1 MRSGGAQLVVV
12 ANRLPVRQVENP
24 DDPTEFHWEV
34 SPGGL
39 VAALKP
45 SLADFDDVAW
55 IGWTG
60 HIGVELTERFSHENL
75 ELIPVPLSA
84 KEKELHYEGM
94 SNGTFWPLYH
104 DKVRAPEFHR
114 TWWDGY
120 KTINQRFADAVAE
133 VAGPNARVWIHD
145 YQLQLVSGILRKTR
159 PDLRI
164 GFFLHIPFP
173 PPELFNQL
181 PWRTEITRAL
191 LGNDVVGFQTPDD
204 AANFSRLAVSLDLAS
219 SEGKWAL
226 STDGRSIEVRAFPIG
241 IDTETVAAKAK
252 QLEVSVAAQQLRAQ
266 LGQPRVVMLGVDRLD
281 YTKGIDVRLRA
292 FGELLSEGKL
302 SNHDVTMI
310 QVAEPSRDQ
319 VNAYVDLRERVER
332 LVGAINGEHG
342 RLGFPVVHYL
352 HQSRSF
358 DELLALYRAADVM
371 LVTPFRDGMNLVAKE
386 YVACRPD
393 ESGVLVLSEF
403 AGAATELTEAVIV
416 NPYDLNGVKAAIR
429 LAVEMDPSEARHRMR
444 ALQATV
450 RHNDAVTWA
459 KSFLG
464 ALDAT

>member
-1 MRSGGAQLVVV
+1 MKPGAQLVVV
-12 ANRLPVRQVENP
+12 ANRLPVKQIP
-24 DDPTEFHWEV
+24 DPDNAADFVWGV

-39 VAALKP
+39 VAALTP
-45 SLADFDDVAW
+45 SLASYDDVAW
-55 IGWTG
+55 VGWTG
-60 HIGVELTERFSHENL
+60 HIGVEMTERFRHDNM
-75 ELIPVPLSA
+75 ELIPVALTED
-84 KEKELHYEGM
+84 EKELHYDGM

-120 KTINQRFADAVAE
+120 KLINRRFAEAVAD
-133 VAGPNARVWIHD
+133 AAAPNARVWIHD
-145 YQLQLVSGILRKTR
+145 YQLQLVAGLLRETR
-159 PDLRI
+159 PDLRV

-181 PWRTEITRAL
+181 PWRTEITSAL
-191 LGNDVVGFQTPDD
+191 LDNDVVGFQTPDD
-204 AANFSRLAVSLDLAS
+204 AENFSRLAVGLGLAS

-226 STDGRSIEVRAFPIG
+226 SADGRSIEVRAFPIG
-241 IDTETVAAKAK
+241 IDEETVAYKAK
-252 QLEVSVAAQQLRAQ
+252 QHGVTTGASDLRAQ
-266 LGQPRVVMLGVDRLD
+266 LGNPRVVMLGVDRLD

-292 FGELLSEGKL
+292 FGELLAEGKL
-302 SNHDVTMI
+302 SSHDATMI
-310 QVAEPSRDQ
+310 QVAEPSRDK

-332 LVGAINGEHG
+332 LVGAINGAHG

-352 HQSRSF
+352 HQSRPF
-358 DELLALYRAADVM
+358 EDLLALYRAADVM

-386 YVACRPD
+386 YVASRPD

-403 AGAATELTEAVIV
+403 AGAATELTDAVIV
-416 NPYDLNGVKAAIR
+416 NPYDLNGLKAAIMS
-429 LAVEMDPSEARHRMR
+429 AVNMDPAEGRHRMR

-459 KSFLG
+459 RSFLA